1 MKHFQRYDELPQRY
15 ERIAQSWDT
24 AMVDNETAAFSVCTT
39 WGIIGHKL
47 YLIDV
52 FRKRLDF
59 YQLDKVILSLRQK
72 FNAGVVI
79 LEVSGVAKALGDR
92 LLRHEGGYRWL
103 LPTDPKLGKVE
114 RATAQTPKVER
125 RRIYLPK
132 KADWL
137 DTFEAEIAQF
147 PYSKYADQVDSMV
160 HFLRALD
167 GRNKLTNGLSAFR
180 DWPQN
185 PF

>member
-1 MKHFQRYDELPQRY
+1 M
-15 ERIAQSWDT
+15 
-24 AMVDNETAAFSVCTT
+24 CTT
-39 WGIIGHKL
+39 WGIIGYKL

-59 YQLDKVILSLRQK
+59 YQLDKVILSLREK

-79 LEVSGVAKALGDR
+79 LEVSGVAKPLGER
-92 LLRHEGGYRWL
+92 LIRHEGARRWL
-103 LPTDPKLGKVE
+103 LSTDPELGKVE
-114 RATAQTPKVER
+114 RAMAQTPKVER
-125 RRIYLPK
+125 RRIYLPQ

-137 DTFEAEIAQF
+137 DVFEAEVAQF
-147 PYSKYADQVDSMV
+147 PFSKYADQVDSMV

-167 GRNKLTNGLSAFR
+167 GRNIATRDLSAFR